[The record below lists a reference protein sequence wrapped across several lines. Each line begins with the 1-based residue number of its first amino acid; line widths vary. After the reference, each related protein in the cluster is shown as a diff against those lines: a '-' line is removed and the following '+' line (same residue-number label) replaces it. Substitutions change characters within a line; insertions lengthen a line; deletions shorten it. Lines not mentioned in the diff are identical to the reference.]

1 MHMNML
7 KQRIVGEPIGRGEV
21 YTQPITFAVPLVL
34 LLPRAEAFGEAIAT
48 HNIPRETH
56 REHILDDRH
65 VQGALKLQHI
75 VVADLGIDIAAELV
89 ARLDR
94 REQHRAAGA
103 AFTEQRPLRAL
114 RSEEHTSELQSLM
127 RTSYAVFC
135 LKKTTTQVVN
145 ITTRS

>member
-65 VQGALKLQHI
+65 VQGALTLQPI
-75 VVADLGIDIAAELV
+75 VVADLGIDIAAALV
-89 ARLDR
+89 ARLIR
-94 REQHRAAGA
+94 RGKPRASVAT
-103 AFTEQRPLRAL
+103 FTDPRPLSAL
-114 RSEEHTSELQSLM
+114 APLYTGQG
-127 RTSYAVFC
+127 
-135 LKKTTTQVVN
+135 
-145 ITTRS
+145 

>member
-48 HNIPRETH
+48 HNIPRATH

-65 VQGALKLQHI
+65 VQGSLKLQHTA
-75 VVADLGIDIAAELV
+75 VTERGIDIAAELV
-89 ARLDR
+89 PRLVR
-94 REQHRAAGA
+94 
-103 AFTEQRPLRAL
+103 TEERL
-114 RSEEHTSELQSLM
+114 EGKE
-127 RTSYAVFC
+127 C
-135 LKKTTTQVVN
+135 
-145 ITTRS
+145 